1 MDDSDDD
8 IPIASLTAKIAPAPI
23 IKSEP
28 KPPPAAAPA
37 AAAKPKPVDGA
48 IPKKVKKEVSNAE
61 KYPGLT
67 ADEVAYKEK
76 LKEIKRFAKIE
87 KQQKKEKKKAKKE
100 KEAKKRQRE
109 DSGGDFERKP
119 KKEKKP
125 RVIKVETGPKKA
137 KATDKTQRLAQAM
150 KAFLWWNAPTPPEGQ
165 QWSTMEHGGVAFPEE
180 YVPHGVKMLY
190 DGKEID
196 LTPEQEE
203 AATFMAGMDKNGMHL
218 GNPKTAKIFINNFF
232 TDFKALLGRGHPVK
246 DFAKCDFKRISDH
259 LEEQK
264 MVKKA
269 ITDGEKKMN
278 KKIKDQINFKHG
290 YAIVDGH
297 IEKVGN
303 FNMEPPGTFRGRGE
317 HPKMGKIKQR
327 VLPEQVFMNFS
338 VENAPP
344 ICPVPG
350 HAWGEIRHD
359 PCVQWLGNWKENING
374 QDKYMQLAAMSSFK
388 GKSDRSKYNKAA
400 RLCGNIEK
408 IRKDYKK
415 NLTAKDKALRQ
426 LATAMWV
433 IDRLA
438 LRVGG
443 EKDTD
448 EEADTV
454 GCCSLRVEHTTFNP
468 NNDDDALEV
477 ELEFLGKDSM
487 LFKQTIDFG
496 SELYTTNNGMGE
508 QVYKNFKSFCTGKK
522 KSDDIFETL
531 TPSVLNDHLKNLM
544 PGLSAKVFRTY
555 NASVTLQ
562 DELAK
567 KEKVEN
573 WDSLT
578 VTQKVTNYN
587 DANRIVAI
595 LCNHQRTVSK
605 AQETALE
612 SIQAKLDTLI
622 EQKKV
627 LKKILKLFNK
637 GGDLSLIPKKKSE
650 TEMKEAVTKALENA
664 KKMKEEAKS
673 NEEKIAATKADA
685 EAKKLRKEAGD
696 SKFSQAHLWENQ
708 PSESQVANKI
718 QQWTQKIER
727 MSMDLKNKDDN
738 KEVSLGTS
746 KINYMDPRA
755 TVAFCKRNEVP
766 IDRVFSRTLR
776 DKFNWAMS
784 VAPEWQFCYE
794 IGLED

>member
-8 IPIASLTAKIAPAPI
+8 IPIASLTAKIAAAPVV
-23 IKSEP
+23 KSEP
-28 KPPPAAAPA
+28 KPPKSPSSKP
-37 AAAKPKPVDGA
+37 AKPPTPSSPSASAA
-48 IPKKVKKEVSNAE
+48 IPKKIKKEANLAD

-67 ADEVAYKEK
+67 PDEIAYKEK

-100 KEAKKRQRE
+100 KKRQR
-109 DSGGDFERKP
+109 DDDFESKP
-119 KKEKKP
+119 QKEKKV
-125 RVIKVETGPKKA
+125 RTVKVEMGPKKA

-150 KAFLWWNAPTPPEGQ
+150 KAFLWWNTETPPEGQ
-165 QWSTMEHGGVAFPEE
+165 QWSTMEQGGIAFPEE
-180 YVPHGVKMLY
+180 YVSHGVKMLY
-190 DGKEID
+190 DGKEIT
-196 LTPEQEE
+196 LTGEQEE
-203 AATFMAGMDKNGMHL
+203 AANFMAGMDKNGMHL

-232 TDFKALLGRGHPVK
+232 TDFQALLGKGHPVK
-246 DFAKCDFKRISDH
+246 TFSKCDFSRIASH

-269 ITDGEKKMN
+269 ITDSERKMN
-278 KKIKDQINFKHG
+278 KKAKDEINFRHG
-290 YAIVDGH
+290 YCIVDGH
-297 IEKVGN
+297 VEKVGN

-408 IRKDYKK
+408 IRRDYKK
-415 NLTAKDKALRQ
+415 NLLAKEKGLRQ

-454 GCCSLRVEHTTFNP
+454 GCCSLRVEHMTFNP
-468 NNDDDALEV
+468 NNEDDSLEV

-496 SELYTTNNGMGE
+496 SELYTNNNGMGE
-508 QVYKNFKSFCTGKK
+508 QVYKNFKNFCTGKK
-522 KSDDIFETL
+522 KTDDIFETL
-531 TPSVLNDHLKNLM
+531 TPSALNDHLKSLM
-544 PGLSAKVFRTY
+544 TGLSAKVFRTY

-567 KEKVEN
+567 KEMVEN
-573 WDSLT
+573 WNSLT

-605 AQETALE
+605 AQENALE
-612 SIQAKLDTLI
+612 SIQTKLNTLI

-627 LKKILKLFNK
+627 LKKMLKLIAK
-637 GGDLSLIPKKKSE
+637 AGDLSMIPMKKSE
-650 TEMKEAVTKALENA
+650 AEMKKAVDAALENA
-664 KKMKEEAKS
+664 KKMKEEAKTD
-673 NEEKIAATKADA
+673 EEKIAATKADA
-685 EAKKLRKEAGD
+685 EAKQLRKDMGD
-696 SKFSQAHLWENQ
+696 SKFSQAHLWESV
-708 PSESQVANKI
+708 PTESQVANKI
-718 QQWTQKIER
+718 ALWTGKIDR
-727 MSMDLKNKDDN
+727 MSFDLKNKDDN

-755 TVAFCKRNEVP
+755 SVAFCKRNEVP

-784 VAPEWQFCYE
+784 VEPEWQFCYE